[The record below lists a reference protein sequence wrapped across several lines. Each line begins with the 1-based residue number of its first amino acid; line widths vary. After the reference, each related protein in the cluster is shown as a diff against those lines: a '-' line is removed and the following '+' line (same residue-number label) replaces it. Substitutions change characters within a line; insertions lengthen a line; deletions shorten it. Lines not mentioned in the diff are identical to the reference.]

1 MVFNDTPCLNFDNI
15 SDHPI
20 IRRLKRKK
28 FIEEFNLNKF
38 KSDFDKL
45 LSNFPSVD
53 VPNYNF
59 EKSDNSLKKK
69 KNETE
74 NSEESSDSEDKYE
87 DDESYY
93 KNEEEKND
101 SIYEDKNKVKN
112 GKYNQNKKEH
122 YLFQDKKG
130 MNNNYNYKNS
140 EIIQSNKK
148 NYKKN
153 KFINN
158 FIKDEKKKT
167 ERTVEDIVEYDPTN
181 KKYAPFIKIIID
193 SINKKINNIQKG
205 NLLQELSYKLA
216 NICIKI
222 KDKYNFTPRPV
233 QILAILRL
241 ADSIFNND
249 GKGSIGEIK
258 TGEGKSFIVS
268 TLAILLCQ
276 FGKKIDIVTSNIEL
290 ASRDQKEQE
299 KNFKLFGITSGVLF
313 KEEEKIYLKGNNSYN
328 IKIEQGYDLD
338 VFKNQIV
345 YSTNSNFEFVYLNSM
360 FVSKPLRPYER
371 KYDIVI
377 VDEVDNMFI
386 DQGTSPAL
394 LSEQCNIIHY
404 EDILNVI
411 YYNREKKVEIIKEC
425 VNYLLGGFATFDSGI
440 GLNKINELKQAAL
453 ASDRKIKNID
463 YIVYNGKVIIIDSN
477 TGLKKPNSKWKDS
490 IHEMVEIKE
499 GISPDHNSVT
509 YTAVTQHDFFNL
521 YNKIVGVTGT
531 VGTDKDRK
539 DLKSIYG
546 VEIFKCPR
554 HFLREKKVKSTER
567 PEGIDNIFISLNK
580 EISKEIKKERP
591 VLVIMNNI
599 RNVDEYVLQSP
610 FKDKISTIKG
620 IEPEEDENSRNIAG
634 QEGKITI
641 ATSAAGRGVDIKL
654 SKNSLKNGGL
664 HVIIPFLMPNQRALE
679 QAAGRCGRQGQ
690 PGSVNIYNS
699 KDDYYLMSKAFD
711 QKEHNLWIIQN
722 LLVETLHKN
731 IPFIFEGEG
740 KHSIQ
745 DLQLPCG
752 VEIQNVFKICSF
764 KISKSKIF
772 EKKKEIISDYTLDMV
787 KITWGYF
794 FNELTKDDQCE
805 DINYCKQKLK
815 EYLSYLGEFIPK
827 HSQADDYKK
836 KLEIYNKLSTLSFGL
851 LKIAADVITT
861 IYCPYAKPA
870 ILGFIN
876 GGEEI
881 VKSLINNEEI
891 NWGKVFIQVGKGC
904 LDGLPINNKVLG
916 TATKI
921 IAPTIFDCAEG
932 YFNGKKV
939 NVVNSLSKN
948 VIKQVSNGITKRMD
962 KCFEEPVKNLFNN
975 TTFNNQ
981 GFQSLSEKLHCMDRK
996 LYKCLTKEVKNM
1008 CKNLGK
1014 SFIEEYNYE
1023 SMYTF
1028 ASYLDNGLNNFF
1040 LGNSPIEDNL
1050 LNRTKKN
1057 YKKKYGKDI
1066 KERLIKSFKEKKG
1079 GKSDIKKGLEEIYK

>member
-1 MVFNDTPCLNFDNI
+1 
-15 SDHPI
+15 
-20 IRRLKRKK
+20 
-28 FIEEFNLNKF
+28 
-38 KSDFDKL
+38 
-45 LSNFPSVD
+45 
-53 VPNYNF
+53 
-59 EKSDNSLKKK
+59 
-69 KNETE
+69 
-74 NSEESSDSEDKYE
+74 
-87 DDESYY
+87 
-93 KNEEEKND
+93 
-101 SIYEDKNKVKN
+101 
-112 GKYNQNKKEH
+112 
-122 YLFQDKKG
+122 
-130 MNNNYNYKNS
+130 
-140 EIIQSNKK
+140 
-148 NYKKN
+148 
-153 KFINN
+153 
-158 FIKDEKKKT
+158 
-167 ERTVEDIVEYDPTN
+167 
-181 KKYAPFIKIIID
+181 
-193 SINKKINNIQKG
+193 
-205 NLLQELSYKLA
+205 
-216 NICIKI
+216 
-222 KDKYNFTPRPV
+222 
-233 QILAILRL
+233 
-241 ADSIFNND
+241 
-249 GKGSIGEIK
+249 
-258 TGEGKSFIVS
+258 
-268 TLAILLCQ
+268 
-276 FGKKIDIVTSNIEL
+276 
-290 ASRDQKEQE
+290 
-299 KNFKLFGITSGVLF
+299 
-313 KEEEKIYLKGNNSYN
+313 
-328 IKIEQGYDLD
+328 
-338 VFKNQIV
+338 
-345 YSTNSNFEFVYLNSM
+345 
-360 FVSKPLRPYER
+360 
-371 KYDIVI
+371 
-377 VDEVDNMFI
+377 
-386 DQGTSPAL
+386 
-394 LSEQCNIIHY
+394 
-404 EDILNVI
+404 
-411 YYNREKKVEIIKEC
+411 
-425 VNYLLGGFATFDSGI
+425 
-440 GLNKINELKQAAL
+440 
-453 ASDRKIKNID
+453 
-463 YIVYNGKVIIIDSN
+463 
-477 TGLKKPNSKWKDS
+477 
-490 IHEMVEIKE
+490 
-499 GISPDHNSVT
+499 
-509 YTAVTQHDFFNL
+509 
-521 YNKIVGVTGT
+521 
-531 VGTDKDRK
+531 
-539 DLKSIYG
+539 
-546 VEIFKCPR
+546 
-554 HFLREKKVKSTER
+554 
-567 PEGIDNIFISLNK
+567 
-580 EISKEIKKERP
+580 
-591 VLVIMNNI
+591 
-599 RNVDEYVLQSP
+599 
-610 FKDKISTIKG
+610 
-620 IEPEEDENSRNIAG
+620 
-634 QEGKITI
+634 
-641 ATSAAGRGVDIKL
+641 
-654 SKNSLKNGGL
+654 
-664 HVIIPFLMPNQRALE
+664 MPNQRALE